1 MKARKMMVSVLA
13 ASLVA
18 GSSALAYAGQKDN
31 CSAADRADKRVERM
45 ARHLDLDEAQTAS
58 VKALF
63 ADHADKRQQQP
74 RKAMKG
80 LAQLDP
86 NAADYNEQV
95 QARITEMQQQLA
107 ERVEQRANFK
117 AELYAI
123 LTPEQ
128 EEKMAEMRERKGKHH
143 RHGKHHRGEGHH
155 HRHGGADKEML

>member
-18 GSSALAYAGQKDN
+18 GSSALAYAGQKEN

-95 QARITEMQQQLA
+95 QARIADMQQHLA
-107 ERVEQRANFK
+107 ERVQNRADFK

-128 EEKMAEMRERKGKHH
+128 EQKLSELRDRKGKH
-143 RHGKHHRGEGHH
+143 RSDGKHHRGDGPH
-155 HRHGGADKEML
+155 HRYGGADKEML

>member
-1 MKARKMMVSVLA
+1 MKTRKMIVSVLA

-18 GSSALAYAGQKDN
+18 GTSALAYAGQKEN

-45 ARHLDLDEAQTAS
+45 TKHLELNEAQTAS

-63 ADHADKRQQQP
+63 ADQAAQRPEQP
-74 RKAMKG
+74 RKGMKG

-95 QARITEMQQQLA
+95 QARIADMQQQLA
-107 ERVEQRANFK
+107 ERVERRANFK

-128 EEKMAEMRERKGKHH
+128 EEKLAEMRERKGKHH
-143 RHGKHHRGEGHH
+143 RDGKHHRGDGPH
-155 HRHGGADKEML
+155 HRKGGPDKEML